1 MLRPAP
7 AVTETFQFPP
17 SLKQHSAWNLKVCS
31 KPDGMAGFLQPVRPN
46 GTGTAS
52 DPGLDAFNL
61 LLAATHSAHHH
72 HRPAIPPGRSSRQA
86 KARVCS
92 LGRSSELSLTAHGCP
107 PAKGSQTLS
116 SQGGQHRRRSK
127 RLASNPETAQAGSTA
142 AGSAVENGSRHGLNG
157 HNTAVLELVQERKQ
171 EANGIEM
178 MARNHPSQNGKSAA
192 AERPL
197 QNGSDT
203 SNGMPI
209 ICAPEEFQLEPG
221 AVSHVSPSQQN
232 PLDVFRCSGCTRAEC
247 QVSYAIKA
255 AAAYSLQ
262 WLEAL
267 QISPV

>member
-1 MLRPAP
+1 
-7 AVTETFQFPP
+7 
-17 SLKQHSAWNLKVCS
+17 
-31 KPDGMAGFLQPVRPN
+31 MAGILLSPVRPN
-46 GTGTAS
+46 GTGVAS

-61 LLAATHSAHHH
+61 LLAATHSARHH

-86 KARVCS
+86 RKARVCS
-92 LGRSSELSLTAHGCP
+92 QGHSSELSLTAHGCP

-116 SQGGQHRRRSK
+116 SPGGQHRRRSK

-142 AGSAVENGSRHGLNG
+142 AGSAMENGSRHGLNG

-178 MARNHPSQNGKSAA
+178 MARNHPSQNGQS

-197 QNGSDT
+197 QNGPET

-255 AAAYSLQ
+255 AAAYSSQ
-262 WLEAL
+262 RLEAL
-267 QISPV
+267 QISPVWQTLVLGQKQAYVSKPFSQSRCICEASKSRSCH